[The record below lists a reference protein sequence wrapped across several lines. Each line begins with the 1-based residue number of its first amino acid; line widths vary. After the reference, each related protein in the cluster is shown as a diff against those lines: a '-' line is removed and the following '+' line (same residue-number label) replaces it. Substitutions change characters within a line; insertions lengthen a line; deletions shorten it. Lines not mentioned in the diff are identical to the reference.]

1 MYGFQLKEPKWCQ
14 QATSLVLFIDQ
25 FYCSPEAVTKK
36 KLLNYTNCASY
47 VRIHQSSRT
56 RSSVHEYLSCKIN
69 CKTKHKSH
77 ALYQGHG
84 RLASRLGTDPDQTL
98 IGSLYHAHTSRV
110 NNFFMSY
117 MYRQLRWS
125 WYMDKLP
132 NQQVNYFHEKLPR
145 VFALGQNLV
154 RSSVFWY
161 PGENAREIWLQAIL
175 REMRTRRVCVTAQSK
190 SSYCMI
196 AGQKVS
202 LRCCKNQAVGRN
214 LSLPYIPLSLP
225 ATLLQNTVCVFQNSI
240 WPLTIPVS
248 EYPSAELSFS
258 LKVGK

>member
-56 RSSVHEYLSCKIN
+56 RSSVHEYLSCKSIVKPN
-69 CKTKHKSH
+69 TNPTPCTKGMEDSP
-77 ALYQGHG
+77 LDSGQT
-84 RLASRLGTDPDQTL
+84 LISDQTL

-125 WYMDKLP
+125 
-132 NQQVNYFHEKLPR
+132 
-145 VFALGQNLV
+145 
-154 RSSVFWY
+154 
-161 PGENAREIWLQAIL
+161 
-175 REMRTRRVCVTAQSK
+175 
-190 SSYCMI
+190 
-196 AGQKVS
+196 
-202 LRCCKNQAVGRN
+202 
-214 LSLPYIPLSLP
+214 
-225 ATLLQNTVCVFQNSI
+225 
-240 WPLTIPVS
+240 
-248 EYPSAELSFS
+248 
-258 LKVGK
+258 

>member
-125 WYMDKLP
+125 
-132 NQQVNYFHEKLPR
+132 
-145 VFALGQNLV
+145 
-154 RSSVFWY
+154 
-161 PGENAREIWLQAIL
+161 
-175 REMRTRRVCVTAQSK
+175 
-190 SSYCMI
+190 
-196 AGQKVS
+196 
-202 LRCCKNQAVGRN
+202 
-214 LSLPYIPLSLP
+214 
-225 ATLLQNTVCVFQNSI
+225 
-240 WPLTIPVS
+240 
-248 EYPSAELSFS
+248 
-258 LKVGK
+258 